1 MSDLRD
7 VPSDREYMIFSVT
20 EIDKIDFSQVL
31 ETGPNTLRK
40 NVDQTKT
47 FVKWNGSVP
56 SSVEALETKEGPY
69 SHLEMTE
76 ILSGPDWT
84 APMPIHEMR

>member
-1 MSDLRD
+1 MSDLKD
-7 VPSDREYMIFSVT
+7 VPTDREYMIFSVT

-31 ETGPNTLRK
+31 ETGPDTLRK
-40 NVDQTKT
+40 NIDQTKT
-47 FVKWNGSVP
+47 FVKWNGDIP

-69 SHLEMTE
+69 THQEMLD

-84 APMPIHEMR
+84 APMPELR

>member
-1 MSDLRD
+1 MSDLKD
-7 VPSDREYMIFSVT
+7 VPTDREYMIFSVT

-31 ETGPNTLRK
+31 ESGPDTLRK
-40 NVDQTKT
+40 NIDQTKT
-47 FVKWNGSVP
+47 FVKWNGNIP

-69 SHLEMTE
+69 THQEMLD

-84 APMPIHEMR
+84 APMPEMR

>member
-7 VPSDREYMIFSVT
+7 VPTDREYMIFSVT

-31 ETGPNTLRK
+31 ETSPDTLRK
-40 NVDQTKT
+40 NIDQTKT
-47 FVKWNGSVP
+47 FVKWNGNIP
-56 SSVEALETKEGPY
+56 SSVEALETKEGP
-69 SHLEMTE
+69 HTHQEMLD

-84 APMPIHEMR
+84 APMPELR

>member
-1 MSDLRD
+1 MSDLKD
-7 VPSDREYMIFSVT
+7 VPTDREYMIFSVT

-31 ETGPNTLRK
+31 ETSPDTLRK
-40 NVDQTKT
+40 NIDQTKT
-47 FVKWNGSVP
+47 FVKWNGNIP

-69 SHLEMTE
+69 THQEMLD

-84 APMPIHEMR
+84 APMPEMR

>member
-1 MSDLRD
+1 MSDLKD

-31 ETGPNTLRK
+31 ESGPDTLRK
-40 NVDQTKT
+40 NIDQTKT
-47 FVKWNGSVP
+47 FVKWNGNIP

-69 SHLEMTE
+69 THQEMLD

-84 APMPIHEMR
+84 APMPEMR

>member
-1 MSDLRD
+1 MSDLKD
-7 VPSDREYMIFSVT
+7 VPTDREYMIFSVT

-31 ETGPNTLRK
+31 ETSPDTLRK
-40 NVDQTKT
+40 NIDQTKT
-47 FVKWNGSVP
+47 FVKWNGNIP

-69 SHLEMTE
+69 SHQEMLD

-84 APMPIHEMR
+84 APMPELR

>member
-1 MSDLRD
+1 MSDLKD
-7 VPSDREYMIFSVT
+7 VPTDREYMIFSVT

-31 ETGPNTLRK
+31 ETGPETLRK
-40 NVDQTKT
+40 NIDQTKT
-47 FVKWNGSVP
+47 FVKWNGNVP

-69 SHLEMTE
+69 MHQEMLD

-84 APMPIHEMR
+84 APMPEMR

>member
-1 MSDLRD
+1 MSDLKD
-7 VPSDREYMIFSVT
+7 VPTDREYMIFSVT

-31 ETGPNTLRK
+31 ETSPDTLRK
-40 NVDQTKT
+40 NIDQTKT
-47 FVKWNGSVP
+47 FVKWNGNIP

-69 SHLEMTE
+69 SHQEMLD

-84 APMPIHEMR
+84 APMPEMR